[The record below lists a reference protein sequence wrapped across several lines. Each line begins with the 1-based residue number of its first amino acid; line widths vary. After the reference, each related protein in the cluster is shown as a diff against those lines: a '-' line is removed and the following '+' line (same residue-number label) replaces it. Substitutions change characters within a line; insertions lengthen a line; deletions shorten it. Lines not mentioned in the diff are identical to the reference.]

1 LKFRPEIVDY
11 HRFIHLC
18 DEMKLEQLLAS
29 PDFTEKYVLQKLL
42 MHYLWCTREE
52 MRTDGEREIT
62 PDLLE
67 KITTGYHAYVNEQ
80 KPLEYIV
87 GSVEFYKRTF
97 VVNEN
102 TLIPRPETEYM
113 IEAIC
118 DYTQEKKFTDGIL
131 MDIGTGCGVLG
142 SSVLLENPD
151 NFRTAFFTDISQEA
165 LAVAKINSD
174 RLLGQAKQEIFFV
187 WTDLLA
193 FVDSYESIRNTKP
206 IVLVANLPYIPE
218 ATFDENAPDNVQ
230 KWEPKM
236 AFVGG
241 DDGLLYYRKMLDQMP
256 ANMQSTTVCFFEMM
270 TRQIEILDKEYG
282 ENRLFEEVKTFH
294 FNIRIVKAT
303 KKS

>member
-1 LKFRPEIVDY
+1 MTLA
-11 HRFIHLC
+11 
-18 DEMKLEQLLAS
+18 QLLAS
-29 PDFTEKYVLQKLL
+29 PDYTEKYVLQKLL
-42 MHYLWCTREE
+42 MHYLSCTREE
-52 MRTDGEREIT
+52 MWTDGEREIS
-62 PDLLE
+62 PDILQ
-67 KITTGYHAYVNEQ
+67 KITIGYKAYVEEQ

-118 DYTQEKKFTDGIL
+118 EYTQDKWFTDGIL

-151 NFRTAFFTDISQEA
+151 NFRTAFFTDISEA
-165 LAVAKINSD
+165 ALHVAKINSD

-218 ATFDENAPDNVQ
+218 AMFDQNAPDNVQ

-241 DDGLLYYRKMLDQMP
+241 DDGLIYYRKMLDQMP
-256 ANMQSTTVCFFEMM
+256 QNMQSTIVCFFEMM

-303 KKS
+303 KKG